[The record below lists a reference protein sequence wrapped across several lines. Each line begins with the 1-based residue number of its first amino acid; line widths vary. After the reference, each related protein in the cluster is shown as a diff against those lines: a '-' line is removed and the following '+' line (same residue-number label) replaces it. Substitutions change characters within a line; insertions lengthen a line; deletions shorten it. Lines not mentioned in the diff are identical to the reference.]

1 IVVSM
6 SAFYMGV
13 YRIFFDPVKSLES
26 VAFAWFLIFIAILSG
41 ACAWYGIRVLR
52 FKRRSE
58 RHYIKLDYVFPILLL
73 LSGVGISI
81 YGFAIDFPLLKY
93 FPILGIFLGSIHLI
107 YCFSR
112 PNLKMNWMM
121 EHIDGMMLCFIA

>member
-1 IVVSM
+1 
-6 SAFYMGV
+6 
-13 YRIFFDPVKSLES
+13 SLES
-26 VAFAWFLIFIAILSG
+26 VGFVWLLILIAILSG
-41 ACAWYGIRVLR
+41 ACAWYGMRVLP
-52 FKRRSE
+52 FQRRSE
-58 RHYIKLDYVFPILLL
+58 RHHIKLDYVFPSL
-73 LSGVGISI
+73 LSLLGVGIRI